1 MSSTYSLAGGIV
13 DNTPYQA
20 ELDGVPYLQ
29 QTDCLLPGAWPAE
42 ADRVPSYNRQNVVY
56 LQSGPWM
63 LDNTPYQ
70 AEFDCGPYLQ
80 QTEPQMT
87 WHR

>member
-20 ELDGVPYLQ
+20 EVDGVPYLQ

-42 ADRVPSYNRQNVVY
+42 ADRVPY
-56 LQSGPWM
+56 LQPVSYTHLTLPTIVGV
-63 LDNTPYQ
+63 
-70 AEFDCGPYLQ
+70 
-80 QTEPQMT
+80 
-87 WHR
+87 